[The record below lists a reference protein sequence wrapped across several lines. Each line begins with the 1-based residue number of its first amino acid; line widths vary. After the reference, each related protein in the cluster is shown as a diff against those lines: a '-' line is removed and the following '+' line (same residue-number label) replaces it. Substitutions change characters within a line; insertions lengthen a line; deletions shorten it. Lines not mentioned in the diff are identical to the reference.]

1 MIRQPGPTPKRPPS
15 ARTPGGPTPAR
26 TAGWMPG
33 STGVNSTTQPLR
45 SCTTPDAPPRA
56 RRWRSPRRRGR
67 GVESDQVAAERGR
80 LDAVIAGLLFMAGM
94 RRSEVSAL
102 RWADVANATDDD
114 GMLVTVRRS
123 KTNQEGEVNDVRVRQ
138 GRRRARAPDATRR
151 HESGAGGPR
160 EAIVAADG
168 GVTVVMAKGGEV
180 SSGTPAATRRLRRQC
195 SLHRVGA
202 LLRTRLPRTGGRSG
216 RQHGRLE
223 LLRGDG
229 VVSTAR
235 RHSDGRHSRGCRG
248 NRDIRSC
255 HADGS
260 DA

>member
-102 RWADVANATDDD
+102 RWADVANATDGD

-123 KTNQEGEVNDVRVRQ
+123 KTNQEGEVNDVRFVKDGVARALRTLRAATSPEPADRERPLSPQ
-138 GRRRARAPDATRR
+138 WWGYGCDGQRRR
-151 HESGAGGPR
+151 G
-160 EAIVAADG
+160 
-168 GVTVVMAKGGEV
+168 
-180 SSGTPAATRRLRRQC
+180 QF
-195 SLHRVGA
+195 
-202 LLRTRLPRTGGRSG
+202 
-216 RQHGRLE
+216 
-223 LLRGDG
+223 GDP
-229 VVSTAR
+229 
-235 RHSDGRHSRGCRG
+235 RG
-248 NRDIRSC
+248 NTPPSSSVFTSSCRCSIADTPTTHGWPLWPPARSP
-255 HADGS
+255 
-260 DA
+260 